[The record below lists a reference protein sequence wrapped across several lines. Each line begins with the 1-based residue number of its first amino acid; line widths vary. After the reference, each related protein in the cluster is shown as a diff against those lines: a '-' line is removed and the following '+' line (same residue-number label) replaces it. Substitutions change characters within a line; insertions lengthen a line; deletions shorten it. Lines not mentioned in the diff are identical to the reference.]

1 MELGGDGDQI
11 SLEEPEKPNGCL
23 RVGNPS
29 CLMGAQMVDKA
40 VSDENGLVIPRTTDA
55 FFEAENKLYLA
66 FRAAGRLRII

>member
-1 MELGGDGDQI
+1 
-11 SLEEPEKPNGCL
+11 
-23 RVGNPS
+23 
-29 CLMGAQMVDKA
+29 MGAQMVDKA